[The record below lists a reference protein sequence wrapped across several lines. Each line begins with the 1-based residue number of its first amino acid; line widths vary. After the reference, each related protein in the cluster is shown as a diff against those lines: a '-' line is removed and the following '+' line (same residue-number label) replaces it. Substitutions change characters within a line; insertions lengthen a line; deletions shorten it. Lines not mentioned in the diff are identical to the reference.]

1 MSIEIGVSNNRYGK
15 NPFIEASKNESFT
28 INSYKTPDTIQL
40 NTSDLSF
47 SNVYISYKN
56 FKTGVDDTGFSIYKE
71 SLCLATFNSNVITTF
86 QDAEFRGSFAIGDIL
101 SVQSNMNTNITIN
114 LEHDADVLNIN
125 SNNVP
130 FFQINPKEINFSRD
144 FRMNDGTFYVKKIQ
158 GPSAGD
164 PIVITNVKYEDAV
177 LDSVIAST
185 RLAVLDTKQF
195 NTIFDLNADEQID
208 NKAACIEINKTNNIR
223 DFMKIESIAVI
234 DGGQIMNINKYGNIN
249 IGKNEGHS
257 ESTINI
263 SKISPNIINYNGL
276 KSGDIFQISQNADI
290 SVGTTSPDAQLH
302 IKRNDGEN
310 IEDETFY
317 RNNTMMYL
325 DMHYNEEN
333 NYSNYYVQKQG
344 NFDQN
349 SKPEYRFVEEDLR
362 LYLVNQEILDNPI
375 PIQDSFVTN
384 DTLTLDIR
392 GTTSYEIDD
401 VVYDDDFKQ
410 FLDNN
415 TSNIS
420 LIYPAQFKNISGFG
434 FNIIPN
440 PDFETLAYVAN
451 VVVPTTGNDRKIKLL
466 HKIVI
471 DNPSLFGSSS
481 YTSYQTC
488 NINLYTRQYKYGQ
501 ADGDILNC
509 TFDLELI
516 IESEDSTVDLNYD
529 YKILES
535 TMLPVPNFFKLDS
548 NNNFIS
554 SISANGTLSLGA
566 EVPEDKKDYLIYA
579 PGKSHIETLNV
590 SNFSTDNT
598 NNILYFGNANLSNI
612 NSIQT
617 QSISIKNLAVD
628 TITSPGAEFTNLSVE
643 DISFDVVSSDFLK
656 YNNIYTNISNKLI
669 VGEIPSSITQ
679 NSLLEINVNDD
690 RKGLIIQNTGNRVD
704 PCLEIISKGNETNS
718 ILTFTNFT
726 DSSDPSVSSE
736 QSSMNIK
743 YFNDPPPNGE
753 CKFLFQI
760 YSPEP
765 AKPKV
770 LNYCS
775 TENLLA
781 IGGNAICIN
790 YNNLYRHKITLG
802 IRDLPDLPEYLE
814 EEKEKK
820 YLHQE
825 FIKHDGGDGTEN
837 VVIYGNLK
845 IATKTNEVLIQ
856 TLLDGQN
863 KGKIIFETDNILYKR
878 GDLRLNFDQIVQS
891 IFESSFSSVLQNVI
905 DNIGKSG
912 SDFDL
917 DLNDIFERI
926 REIAG
931 S

>member
-1 MSIEIGVSNNRYGK
+1 MSIEIGVPNNRYGK
-15 NPFIEASKNESFT
+15 NPFIDAKKYESFN
-28 INSYKTPDTIQL
+28 INSYKTPDVIQL
-40 NTSDLSF
+40 NTDNLSF

-86 QDAEFRGSFAIGDIL
+86 QDADFKGKFTIGDIV
-101 SVQSNMNTNITIN
+101 SVQSNINKNITIN
-114 LEHDADVLNIN
+114 LEHDADVFNIN
-125 SNNVP
+125 SNNIP
-130 FFQINPKEINFSRD
+130 FFQINPNEINFSRD
-144 FRMNDGTFYVKKIQ
+144 FRMSDGTFYVKKIQ

-164 PIVITNVKYEDAV
+164 PIIITNVKYDDAI

-185 RLAVLDTKQF
+185 RLAVVDTKQF
-195 NTIFDLNADEQID
+195 NTIYDLNADDQID
-208 NKAACIEINKTNNIR
+208 NKAACLEINKTNNIR

-249 IGKNEGHS
+249 IGNNEGHS

-290 SVGTTSPDAQLH
+290 GVGTTSPDAQLH
-302 IKRNDGEN
+302 IKRNDGEI
-310 IEDETFY
+310 IEDDKFY
-317 RNNTMMYL
+317 RNNTMMHL

-333 NYSNYYVQKQG
+333 NYSNYYVQKRG

-384 DTLTLDIR
+384 DTLTLNIR
-392 GTTSYEIDD
+392 DTTSYIID
-401 VVYDDDFKQ
+401 DDDFKQ
-410 FLDNN
+410 FLENN

-420 LIYPAQFKNISGFG
+420 LIYPAQFKNKNNDEFYIIDNTSSVTTISYSEVEV
-434 FNIIPN
+434 I
-440 PDFETLAYVAN
+440 
-451 VVVPTTGNDRKIKLL
+451 GNSRKIKLFY
-466 HKIVI
+466 KTGIN
-471 DNPSLFGSSS
+471 NPSDSREE
-481 YTSYQTC
+481 YNNDYQTC
-488 NINLYTRQYKYGQ
+488 NIDLYTRYFKDVNNQT
-501 ADGDILNC
+501 LTC
-509 TFDLELI
+509 TFQLELI
-516 IESEDSTVDLNYD
+516 IQSEDTIVDLNYD

-598 NNILYFGNANLSNI
+598 NNILYFGNANLSDI

-617 QSISIKNLAVD
+617 QSISINNLTVD
-628 TITSPGAEFTNLSVE
+628 TITSPDAEFTNLSVE

-690 RKGLIIQNTGNRVD
+690 RKGLIIQNTVD
-704 PCLEIISKGNETNS
+704 NFNPPCLEIIGNRTNS

-726 DSSDPSVSSE
+726 DSDP
-736 QSSMNIK
+736 SSMNIK
-743 YFNDPPPNGE
+743 YFNDPSPNGDY
-753 CKFLFQI
+753 KFLFQI
-760 YSPEP
+760 YSPDSV
-765 AKPKV
+765 KPKV

-790 YNNLYRHKITLG
+790 YNNLYQHRITLG
-802 IRDLPDLPEYLE
+802 IRDPPTQPLYVEENEKSYL
-814 EEKEKK
+814 
-820 YLHQE
+820 YND
-825 FIKHDGGDGTEN
+825 FIKHGDAGTEN

-845 IATKTNEVLIQ
+845 IATEKNETLIQ
-856 TLLDGQN
+856 TSLDAQN

-878 GDLRLNFDQIVQS
+878 GETLYLNFDQIVES
-891 IFESSFSSVLQNVI
+891 IFASSLANMLENVI
-905 DNIGKSG
+905 DNRG
-912 SDFDL
+912 SDANL
-917 DLNDIFERI
+917 ASIFTSI
-926 REIAG
+926 QTIA
-931 S
+931 SLSSSS

>member
-1 MSIEIGVSNNRYGK
+1 MSIEIGVPNNRYSTR
-15 NPFIEASKNESFT
+15 PFIEASKNESFT
-28 INSYKTPDTIQL
+28 INSYKTPDAIQL
-40 NTSDLSF
+40 NSDNLSF

-86 QDAEFRGSFAIGDIL
+86 QDAEFKGNFAIGDIVF
-101 SVQSNMNTNITIN
+101 VQSNMNTNITIN

-290 SVGTTSPDAQLH
+290 GVGTTSPDAQLH

-410 FLDNN
+410 FLENN

-420 LIYPAQFKNISGFG
+420 LIYPAQFKNISDFG

-590 SNFSTDNT
+590 SNLSTDNT

-628 TITSPGAEFTNLSVE
+628 TITSPDAEFTNLSVE

-690 RKGLIIQNTGNRVD
+690 RKGLIIQNTAVGVD
-704 PCLEIISKGNETNS
+704 PCLEIIGNKTNS
-718 ILTFTNFT
+718 ILTFTST
-726 DSSDPSVSSE
+726 DD
-736 QSSMNIK
+736 QDITSSMNIK
-743 YFNDPPPNGE
+743 YFSDPPPNGDSR
-753 CKFLFQI
+753 FLFQI
-760 YSPEP
+760 YSPDP
-765 AKPKV
+765 VNPVKPKV

-775 TENLLA
+775 TDNLLA

-790 YNNLYRHKITLG
+790 YNKLNEHRITLG
-802 IRDLPDLPEYLE
+802 IRDPPESYSEENEKSYL
-814 EEKEKK
+814 
-820 YLHQE
+820 YNN
-825 FIKHDGGDGTEN
+825 FIKRGGAGTEN

-845 IATKTNEVLIQ
+845 IATETNETLIQ

-878 GDLRLNFDQIVQS
+878 GDLRLNFDEIVQS
-891 IFESSFSSVLQNVI
+891 IFESSLSGVLQNVI
-905 DNIGKSG
+905 DNNVLSVDARDPVLDNI
-912 SDFDL
+912 FD
-917 DLNDIFERI
+917 RI

-931 S
+931 P

>member
-1 MSIEIGVSNNRYGK
+1 MSIEIGVPNNRYGR
-15 NPFIEASKNESFT
+15 NPFIDAKKYESFN
-28 INSYKTPDTIQL
+28 INSYKTPDVIQL
-40 NTSDLSF
+40 NTDNLSF

-86 QDAEFRGSFAIGDIL
+86 QDADFKGKFTIGDIL

-114 LEHDADVLNIN
+114 LEHDADVLKINN
-125 SNNVP
+125 SNET
-130 FFQINPKEINFSRD
+130 FFEINPNEINFSRD
-144 FRMNDGTFYVKKIQ
+144 FRMSDGTFYVKKIQ

-164 PIVITNVKYEDAV
+164 PIVITNVKYEDAI

-185 RLAVLDTKQF
+185 RLAVLDTNPF
-195 NTIFDLNADEQID
+195 NNINDLNAEDQID

-290 SVGTTSPDAQLH
+290 GIGTTDPDAQLH

-344 NFDQN
+344 NFN
-349 SKPEYRFVEEDLR
+349 ATSKPEYRFVEEDLR

-384 DTLTLDIR
+384 DTLTLNIR
-392 GTTSYEIDD
+392 ETTSYDIDN
-401 VVYDDDFKQ
+401 DDLKV
-410 FLDNN
+410 FLENN

-420 LIYPAQFKNISGFG
+420 LIYPKPTNISYSIKD
-434 FNIIPN
+434 NIVNNLNIK
-440 PDFETLAYVAN
+440 PDGGGN
-451 VVVPTTGNDRKIKLL
+451 SIKTTFIYDIL
-466 HKIVI
+466 I
-471 DNPSLFGSSS
+471 DNPNPGLDGTEVS
-481 YTSYQTC
+481 SYQTC
-488 NINLYTRQYKYGQ
+488 NIDLYTRQYNGYE
-501 ADGDILNC
+501 C
-509 TFDLELI
+509 TFELELRI
-516 IESEDSTVDLNYD
+516 QTDDSGLDYIYD

-566 EVPEDKKDYLIYA
+566 EVPENKKDYLIYA

-628 TITSPGAEFTNLSVE
+628 TITSPEAEFTNLSVGN
-643 DISFDVVSSDFLK
+643 ISFDEVSSDFLK
-656 YNNIYTNISNKLI
+656 YDNQHTNITNKLI
-669 VGEIPSSITQ
+669 VGEIDPAITQ

-690 RKGLIIQNTGNRVD
+690 RKGLIIQNTVD
-704 PCLEIISKGNETNS
+704 NLNPPCLEIIGNGTNS

-726 DSSDPSVSSE
+726 DSD

-743 YFNDPPPNGE
+743 YFNDPPPNGD

-760 YSPEP
+760 YSPDSV
-765 AKPKV
+765 KPKV

-790 YNNLYRHKITLG
+790 YNNLYRHRITLG
-802 IRDLPDLPEYLE
+802 IRDPPDPPTQPLYVEENEKSYL
-814 EEKEKK
+814 
-820 YLHQE
+820 YND
-825 FIKHDGGDGTEN
+825 FIKHGDAGTEN

-845 IATKTNEVLIQ
+845 IATEKNETLIE
-856 TLLDGQN
+856 TSLDAQN

-878 GDLRLNFDQIVQS
+878 GETLYLNFDQIVES
-891 IFESSFSSVLQNVI
+891 IFASSLANMLENVI
-905 DNIGKSG
+905 DNRG
-912 SDFDL
+912 SDANL
-917 DLNDIFERI
+917 ASIFTSI
-926 REIAG
+926 QTIA
-931 S
+931 SLSSSS

>member
-101 SVQSNMNTNITIN
+101 SVESNMNTNITIN
-114 LEHDADVLNIN
+114 LEHDADVLKINN
-125 SNNVP
+125 SNET
-130 FFQINPKEINFSRD
+130 FFEINPNEINFSRD
-144 FRMNDGTFYVKKIQ
+144 FRMSDGTFYVKKIQ
-158 GPSAGD
+158 GPSASD
-164 PIVITNVKYEDAV
+164 PIVITNVKYEDAL

-185 RLAVLDTKQF
+185 RLAVLDTNPF
-195 NTIFDLNADEQID
+195 NNINDLNAEDQID

-290 SVGTTSPDAQLH
+290 GVGTTSPDAQLH

-384 DTLTLDIR
+384 DTLTLNIR
-392 GTTSYEIDD
+392 DTTSYIID
-401 VVYDDDFKQ
+401 DDDFKQ
-410 FLDNN
+410 FLENN

-420 LIYPAQFKNISGFG
+420 LIYPAQFKNKNNDEFDIIDRISLPTVISYAE
-434 FNIIPN
+434 NSDSIIEVN
-440 PDFETLAYVAN
+440 GTS
-451 VVVPTTGNDRKIKLL
+451 RKIKFLY
-466 HKIVI
+466 KTGI
-471 DNPSLFGSSS
+471 DNPSDKRELYGND
-481 YTSYQTC
+481 YQTY
-488 NINLYTRQYKYGQ
+488 NIDLYTRYFNT
-501 ADGDILNC
+501 LTC
-509 TFDLELI
+509 TFQLELT
-516 IESEDSTVDLNYD
+516 IESEDPTVDLNYD

-590 SNFSTDNT
+590 SNLSTDNT

-760 YSPEP
+760 YSPDP
-765 AKPKV
+765 VKPKV

-775 TENLLA
+775 TDNLLA

-878 GDLRLNFDQIVQS
+878 GETLHLNFDQIVQS
-891 IFESSFSSVLQNVI
+891 IFASSLSDVLKNVI

-917 DLNDIFERI
+917 DLNVIFERI

-931 S
+931 H

>member
-28 INSYKTPDTIQL
+28 INSYKTPDAIQL
-40 NTSDLSF
+40 NTGDLSF

-86 QDAEFRGSFAIGDIL
+86 QDADFKGKFTIGDIL
-101 SVQSNMNTNITIN
+101 SIQSNMNTNITIT
-114 LEHDADVLNIN
+114 LEHDADVLKINN
-125 SNNVP
+125 SNET
-130 FFQINPKEINFSRD
+130 FFEINPNEINFSRD
-144 FRMNDGTFYVKKIQ
+144 FRMSDGTFYVKKIQ
-158 GPSAGD
+158 GPSASD
-164 PIVITNVKYEDAV
+164 PIVITNVKYEDAL

-185 RLAVLDTKQF
+185 RLAVLDTNPF
-195 NTIFDLNADEQID
+195 NNISDLNADDQID

-290 SVGTTSPDAQLH
+290 GVGTTSPDAQLH

-325 DMHYNEEN
+325 DMHYNKEN
-333 NYSNYYVQKQG
+333 NYSNYYVQKEG

-384 DTLTLDIR
+384 DTLTLNIR
-392 GTTSYEIDD
+392 DTISYSSELDSD
-401 VVYDDDFKQ
+401 LKQ
-410 FLDNN
+410 FLMNN

-420 LIYPAQFKNISGFG
+420 LIYPQNSKKQKIYS
-434 FNIIPN
+434 IK
-440 PDFETLAYVAN
+440 DN
-451 VVVPTTGNDRKIKLL
+451 VVSSSETEIVSGVDKIKTILFYDIL
-466 HKIVI
+466 I
-471 DNPSLFGSSS
+471 DNSNPAQDE
-481 YTSYQTC
+481 TSDYQTC
-488 NINLYTRQYKYGQ
+488 NIDLYTRKYI
-501 ADGDILNC
+501 DTLDKEYEC
-509 TFDLELI
+509 TFELELRI
-516 IESEDSTVDLNYD
+516 QTDDSVLNYIYD

-554 SISANGTLSLGA
+554 SISANGTLSLGT

-612 NSIQT
+612 NNIQT

-628 TITSPGAEFTNLSVE
+628 TITSPDAEFTNLSVE

-679 NSLLEINVNDD
+679 NSLLEINVKDSG
-690 RKGLIIQNTGNRVD
+690 KGLIIQNTVDSVD
-704 PCLEIISKGNETNS
+704 PCLEIIGNRSNS
-718 ILTFTNFT
+718 ILTFTST
-726 DSSDPSVSSE
+726 DDE
-736 QSSMNIK
+736 DITSSMNIK

-753 CKFLFQI
+753 SKFLFQI
-760 YSPEP
+760 YSPD
-765 AKPKV
+765 KPKV

-790 YNNLYRHKITLG
+790 YNTLDQHKITLG
-802 IRDLPDLPEYLE
+802 IRDPSEQNEKSYL
-814 EEKEKK
+814 
-820 YLHQE
+820 YND
-825 FIKHDGGDGTEN
+825 FINHDGGDGTEN

-845 IATKTNEVLIQ
+845 IATKTNEILIQ

-863 KGKIIFETDNILYKR
+863 KGKIIFETDNILYNR
-878 GDLRLNFDQIVQS
+878 GGLPLKFDEIVQS
-891 IFESSFSSVLQNVI
+891 IFESSLSDVLKNVI
-905 DNIGKSG
+905 NNIGKSG
-912 SDFDL
+912 SDFDP
-917 DLNDIFERI
+917 DLNVIFDRI
-926 REIAG
+926 RTIATTIPA
-931 S
+931 SEEV